1 VDQPLELVPAVTLC
15 GGVALYLL
23 GHVVFRLRNVGS
35 LNHRR
40 LIAALVSLAII
51 PVVIEVDALVAMG
64 LVTAICCG
72 LIVYELIRHG
82 EARER
87 VRAVAS

>member
-1 VDQPLELVPAVTLC
+1 M
-15 GGVALYLL
+15 
-23 GHVVFRLRNVGS
+23 
-35 LNHRR
+35 
-40 LIAALVSLAII
+40 
-51 PVVIEVDALVAMG
+51 IEVDALVAMG